1 MAEINKIIKNARDV
15 LVGKVPDPQSQIDQ
29 ITLALIY
36 KFMDVKDREARSYDL
51 PATFFV
57 REYEDYSFTKIMQA
71 TSNPEKFNLYSK
83 GIELLQN
90 RTDLPSTFVSVF
102 KDAFI
107 PYRDPQ
113 TLNLFLAEI
122 DKIPTDNTE
131 LLGTAFEDLLS
142 IMGSQG
148 DAGQFR
154 TPRHI
159 IDMIVEIVNPQ
170 KGETILDPACGTAGF
185 LISAYNKI
193 SKAEL
198 SIEEREHLMNDGL
211 VGYDI
216 NPNMVKLANV
226 NLFLHNCKKPNI
238 HLYDTLSEKTFWK
251 DNYDVILANPPFM
264 TPRGG
269 IRPHEL
275 FNAINANR
283 SEVLFTYYIAK
294 HLKKDG
300 KAGVIV
306 PEGVV
311 FQSANAYK
319 NLRKMLVQ
327 ENYLYAVIS
336 LPSGVFNPYSG
347 VKTSILLMDKTIAR
361 KTDKILF
368 VKMNNDGF
376 DLGAQRRPIEQNDI
390 SNIISLVK
398 EYISCVHNDKADQ
411 FEDKFGLSVLANKE
425 ELEENDY
432 VLVGDRYKVTFRVN
446 SKYEI
451 VKIGDICSTASGG
464 TPLSSNEEYYTNGT
478 IPWLT
483 SGEVSNGFISDA
495 KQFITEKGLKNSSAK
510 IFPANTVVVAMYG
523 ATAGQV
529 GILKSQMAT
538 NQAVCGIFP
547 NEKLVPEYLYYILK
561 SLKNKMIVSCVGGA
575 QPNISQRIIRG
586 LEIPLPPIEIQKQI
600 VEEVESYQKIIDG
613 AKQVVDNYKPQL
625 KSNSAWSLKSLAE
638 IAKLTYGYTATAKDD
653 GDIRYIRITD
663 IDDNGELK
671 QKDAK
676 FIDLNEESKEYLL
689 QKGDIVVARTGAT
702 YGKTLI
708 YSEDAPAVFASF
720 LIKINLPNYINPRF
734 YWIYAQTDE
743 YWKQARNLVSG
754 GGQPQF
760 NANAIKQIKIPIPPL
775 EEQHNIV
782 MQVEKELSY
791 ISNCKNLISIFEQ
804 KIKDKLSEVWGE

>member
-36 KFMDVKDREARSYDL
+36 KFMDAKDREARGYDL

-57 REYEDYSFTKIMQA
+57 GEYEDYSFTKIMQA
-71 TSNPEKFNLYSK
+71 TNNSEKFNLYSK

-170 KGETILDPACGTAGF
+170 KCETILDPACGTAGF

-193 SKAEL
+193 IKEDL
-198 SIEEREHLMNDGL
+198 SIEEREHLMTDGL

-238 HLYDTLSEKTFWK
+238 HLYDTLSEKTYWK

-275 FNAINANR
+275 FNTINANR

-294 HLKKDG
+294 HLKCDG
-300 KAGVIV
+300 RAGVIV

-311 FQSANAYK
+311 FQSVNAYK

-376 DLGAQRRPIEQNDI
+376 DLGAQRRSIEQNDI
-390 SNIISLVK
+390 PNIISLVK
-398 EYISCVHNDKADQ
+398 EYIFCVQNDNLER
-411 FEDKFGLSVLANKE
+411 FEDKSGISVLANKE
-425 ELEENDY
+425 EIAENDY
-432 VLVGDRYKVTFRVN
+432 ILVGDRYRKQEEIYSQYPLVKLENLLCKIRYPEKLLRSQFKATG
-446 SKYEI
+446 KYPIIDQSENFI
-451 VKIGDICSTASGG
+451 AGYYDDESMLIHLEKPVICFGDHTLALKYVDFDFILGADGVKILLPIDEIDT
-464 TPLSSNEEYYTNGT
+464 
-478 IPWLT
+478 
-483 SGEVSNGFISDA
+483 
-495 KQFITEKGLKNSSAK
+495 K
-510 IFPANTVVVAMYG
+510 
-523 ATAGQV
+523 
-529 GILKSQMAT
+529 
-538 NQAVCGIFP
+538 
-547 NEKLVPEYLYYILK
+547 YLYYVLK
-561 SLKNKMIVSCVGGA
+561 TNPIESRGYSRHYTYLKELK
-575 QPNISQRIIRG
+575 
-586 LEIPLPPIEIQKQI
+586 IPLPPIEIQKQI
-600 VEEVESYQKIIDG
+600 VAEIDGYQKIIDG
-613 AKQVVDNYKPQL
+613 AKQVIENYRPKL
-625 KSNSAWSLKSLAE
+625 KVNSSWVVKSLAD
-638 IAKLTYGYTATAKDD
+638 IASLSYGYTATAQER

-663 IDDNGELK
+663 IDENGELRSN
-671 QKDAK
+671 DAK
-676 FIDLNEESKEYLL
+676 FIDLNVESQQYFL

-702 YGKTLI
+702 YGKTL
-708 YSEDAPAVFASF
+708 YYKENEPAVYASF
-720 LIKINLPNYINPRF
+720 LIKINLPSYINTRF
-734 YWIYAQTDE
+734 YWVYAQTEE
-743 YWKQARNLVSG
+743 YWQQAKSLVSG

-760 NANAIKQIKIPIPPL
+760 NANAIKQIHIPIPSI
-775 EEQHNIV
+775 EEQKGIV
-782 MQVEKELSY
+782 LQIEKELEY
-791 ISNCKNLISIFEQ
+791 ISNCKNLINIFER